1 MSLLSLQLVG
11 SPTSQ
16 FFFDLSVLYAKD
28 VVCPEGFD
36 LLFAIAYPDGQ
47 WSVSTHLDTSVPRVS
62 LSEMIQKVQEAD
74 LAVPHMFCQT
84 GLTSIRI
91 LFEEILHVPLVGASG
106 QVLSI
111 AQNKHFTKLIAQD
124 LGVSVPK
131 GCCTISTVIAPEIL
145 SDFSWPV
152 IVKPNCADNSEGLSL
167 VKEKGALSEA
177 IEKALS
183 FDAEVLL
190 EEFIPGRELR
200 GAVIKQGEQY
210 YTPAFIEYGVSQ
222 ARPIRE
228 KEDKLKFQEDGQLLA
243 QSEKHQVPAQCPAM
257 LTEELKAELT
267 QMMITLHEGLHCRD
281 FSMYDFRIH
290 AQTGKPYLLEAGL
303 FWSFSKTSMISS
315 MLQAEGADL
324 VAITKTLWT
333 TAAKRAVT

>member
-36 LLFAIAYPDGQ
+36 LLFAIAFPDGQ
-47 WSVSTHLDTSVPRVS
+47 WSVSTHLDTNAPRVS

-91 LFEEILHVPLVGASG
+91 LFEEILHIPLVGASG

-124 LGVSVPK
+124 LGISVPK
-131 GCCTISTVIAPEIL
+131 GYCTTSTVIAPEIL
-145 SDFSWPV
+145 RGLSWPV

-177 IEKALS
+177 IKKALH
-183 FDAEVLL
+183 FDKEVLL
-190 EEFIPGRELR
+190 EAFIPGRELR
-200 GAVIKQGEQY
+200 GAIIKQGKQY

-222 ARPIRE
+222 VHPIRE
-228 KEDKLKFQEDGQLLA
+228 REDKLKFQEDGQLLA
-243 QSEKHQVPAQCPAM
+243 QSERHHVPAECPAT
-257 LTEELKAELT
+257 LTDALKAELT

-281 FSMYDFRIH
+281 FSMYDFRIQI
-290 AQTGKPYLLEAGL
+290 QTGKPYLLEAGL

-315 MLQAEGADL
+315 MLLADGTHL
-324 VAITKTLWT
+324 VEITKALWT
-333 TAAKRAVT
+333 AAARRAVA